1 MTIIDRSDAFIFG
14 YSKLDVMFGRATL
27 DAVRLPYK
35 TFAKP
40 GVHLLRETV
49 TDINP
54 ATRRVKTDAGV
65 HDCDILV
72 VALGADYDLAATP
85 GLKSANEFYSV
96 AGANALRDILPTFTK
111 GHAIVGA
118 CAAPYKCPPAPSEC
132 ALLLHDFLTK
142 RGVRGQCD
150 ITMVLRCRPSAS
162 LADTSKALVS
172 PSSSGTSP
180 SCRTGGSPP
189 SIPRV
194 GSPSS
199 TTGRSAVDLFLGMP
213 KDHGPRSSKRAA

>member
-1 MTIIDRSDAFIFG
+1 MASRILVLGAGFGGLELSTILSEKLGEGVDVTIIDRSDAFIFG

-72 VALGADYDLAATP
+72 VALGADYSWARR
-85 GLKSANEFYSV
+85 
-96 AGANALRDILPTFTK
+96 ALHYDHENFSENFSGKERGDEWFW
-111 GHAIVGA
+111 HAV
-118 CAAPYKCPPAPSEC
+118 E
-132 ALLLHDFLTK
+132 
-142 RGVRGQCD
+142 
-150 ITMVLRCRPSAS
+150 
-162 LADTSKALVS
+162 
-172 PSSSGTSP
+172 
-180 SCRTGGSPP
+180 
-189 SIPRV
+189 
-194 GSPSS
+194 
-199 TTGRSAVDLFLGMP
+199 
-213 KDHGPRSSKRAA
+213 